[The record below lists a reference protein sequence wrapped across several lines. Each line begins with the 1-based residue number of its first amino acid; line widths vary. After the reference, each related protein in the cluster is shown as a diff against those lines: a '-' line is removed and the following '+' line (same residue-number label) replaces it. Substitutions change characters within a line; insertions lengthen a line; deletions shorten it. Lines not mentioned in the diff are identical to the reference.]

1 MMMKR
6 SIFAALLFA
15 ATIVACTTTSEGV
28 NTRVSGRFVGSN
40 IDSVYLERMSDN
52 FSSPERIG
60 AATLADN
67 GAFSFEFNVED
78 GTSPRF
84 YRLTFPSNMR
94 PVTLVV
100 TPGDDIVLES
110 AGDIFLNYRVTGSEE
125 SALIQEFNRRYF
137 DAADRLVHAAEKLMV
152 DVNNTADWEMEAYSA
167 ARDAI
172 QVQVRF
178 IGSNQDKLAAFYAMR
193 HNVAESYIPQLSG
206 MGINTA
212 HRQSLLSGLKQSYP
226 DSPYIAI
233 LEQEVSDDNTM
244 AELRNNV
251 TLASYPD
258 IELEDMFKKSHRLS
272 ELEGKV
278 VLLYFWSADSATCN
292 NINAELKPI
301 YEKYHSRGFE
311 VYQVSAD
318 QEIAY
323 WIEAVRQ
330 QKLPW
335 ISLFGGNHP
344 EVFSTYN
351 VVALPAAFMI
361 DREGDI
367 VPVPLVIE
375 NLAAEIES
383 RL

>member
-1 MMMKR
+1 MKR

-40 IDSVYLERMSDN
+40 IDSVYLERVSDN

-84 YRLTFPSNMR
+84 YRLTFPANMR

-100 TPGDDIVLES
+100 APGDDIVLES

-278 VLLYFWSADSATCN
+278 VLLYFWSANDAVCN
-292 NINAELKPI
+292 NINAELKPL
-301 YEKYHSRGFE
+301 YESYHDRGFE
-311 VYQVSAD
+311 IYHVSVDAD
-318 QEIAY
+318 KAVWLGAVTEQKFPWPSLYAGGDMRIAD
-323 WIEAVRQ
+323 
-330 QKLPW
+330 L
-335 ISLFGGNHP
+335 
-344 EVFSTYN
+344 YN
-351 VVALPAAFMI
+351 IMVVPTTFII
-361 DREGDI
+361 DRNGDI
-367 VPVPLVIE
+367 ADVKA
-375 NLAAEIES
+375 NSNEIERKVKS
-383 RL
+383 LI

>member
-40 IDSVYLERMSDN
+40 IDSVYLERVSDN

-67 GAFSFEFNVED
+67 GAFSFEFNIED

-84 YRLTFPSNMR
+84 YRLTFPANMR

-100 TPGDDIVLES
+100 APGDDIVLES
-110 AGDIFLNYRVTGSEE
+110 AGDIFLNYRVTGSKE

-367 VPVPLVIE
+367 VPVPLAVE
-375 NLAAEIES
+375 NLATEIES

>member
-40 IDSVYLERMSDN
+40 IDSVYLERVSDN

-84 YRLTFPSNMR
+84 YRLTFPANMR

-100 TPGDDIVLES
+100 APGDDIVLES

-178 IGSNQDKLAAFYAMR
+178 IGSNQDKLAAFYAMC

-367 VPVPLVIE
+367 VPVSLVVE
-375 NLAAEIES
+375 NLATEIES

>member
-40 IDSVYLERMSDN
+40 IDSVYLERVSDN

-84 YRLTFPSNMR
+84 YRLTFPANMR

-100 TPGDDIVLES
+100 APGDDIVLES

-367 VPVPLVIE
+367 VPVPLVVE
-375 NLAAEIES
+375 NLATEIES